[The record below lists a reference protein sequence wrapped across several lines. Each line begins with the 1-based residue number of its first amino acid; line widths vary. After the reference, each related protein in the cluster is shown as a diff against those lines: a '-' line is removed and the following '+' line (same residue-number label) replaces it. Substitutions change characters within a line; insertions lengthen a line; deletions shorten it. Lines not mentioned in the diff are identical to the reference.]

1 MELGMSSS
9 IISSACNNKMSLRTT
24 YPLDYTLVSINNKN
38 FFLYIFFFL
47 SPASFFHSHNIY
59 IFLIVYFYFFFSFA
73 LFHQTQFIMSSPNT
87 GKSLFNT
94 FTRNLKMV
102 LSNESL
108 PHVSDNEN
116 DSKSP
121 MSTSPP
127 QNIPIPQNPSL
138 FHNPHQQP
146 STPSGNSYLNAVHSG
161 ISRVRSNSLNPSE
174 TSVRQQNV
182 YFGVTLD
189 NALEQGFAKISILG
203 TDNNPDGL
211 NYVKIPIVVAKC
223 GVYLKKNGLTV
234 EGIF

>member
-38 FFLYIFFFL
+38 FFSTFFFLFPASFSILTIYIFFNCL
-47 SPASFFHSHNIY
+47 
-59 IFLIVYFYFFFSFA
+59 LLLFFSFA

-189 NALEQGFAKISILG
+189 NALEQGFAKISILVP
-203 TDNNPDGL
+203 TTT
-211 NYVKIPIVVAKC
+211 
-223 GVYLKKNGLTV
+223 LT
-234 EGIF
+234 G

>member
-1 MELGMSSS
+1 
-9 IISSACNNKMSLRTT
+9 
-24 YPLDYTLVSINNKN
+24 
-38 FFLYIFFFL
+38 
-47 SPASFFHSHNIY
+47 
-59 IFLIVYFYFFFSFA
+59 
-73 LFHQTQFIMSSPNT
+73 
-87 GKSLFNT
+87 
-94 FTRNLKMV
+94 MV

-189 NALEQGFAKISILG
+189 NALEQGFAKISILVP
-203 TDNNPDGL
+203 TTT
-211 NYVKIPIVVAKC
+211 
-223 GVYLKKNGLTV
+223 LT
-234 EGIF
+234 G

>member
-24 YPLDYTLVSINNKN
+24 YPLDYTLVGINNKN
-38 FFLYIFFFL
+38 FFLYIFFF
-47 SPASFFHSHNIY
+47 SFPRLLFPFSQY
-59 IFLIVYFYFFFSFA
+59 IFFLIVYFYFFFFSFA

-161 ISRVRSNSLNPSE
+161 ISRVRSNSLNP
-174 TSVRQQNV
+174 
-182 YFGVTLD
+182 
-189 NALEQGFAKISILG
+189 
-203 TDNNPDGL
+203 
-211 NYVKIPIVVAKC
+211 
-223 GVYLKKNGLTV
+223 
-234 EGIF
+234 

>member
-1 MELGMSSS
+1 
-9 IISSACNNKMSLRTT
+9 
-24 YPLDYTLVSINNKN
+24 
-38 FFLYIFFFL
+38 
-47 SPASFFHSHNIY
+47 
-59 IFLIVYFYFFFSFA
+59 
-73 LFHQTQFIMSSPNT
+73 
-87 GKSLFNT
+87 
-94 FTRNLKMV
+94 MV

-211 NYVKIPIVVAKC
+211 NYGKIPIVVAKC

-234 EGIF
+234 EGIFRVGGSSKRLKNCR